1 MNVRTF
7 KEIRRTYG
15 YDEVAIAPGAITINP
30 ELLLFISDFEVAPP
44 LIVVILGIMILLN
57 IK

>member
-1 MNVRTF
+1 MPMNVRTF

-30 ELLLFISDFEVAPP
+30 ELANLDFTIDGLP
-44 LIVVILGIMILLN
+44 LSTPVLSLSLIHI
-57 IK
+57 

>member
-1 MNVRTF
+1 MPMNVRTF

-30 ELLLFISDFEVAPP
+30 ELANLDFTIDGPVSYTHLTLPTKA
-44 LIVVILGIMILLN
+44 
-57 IK
+57 